1 MSDTADRRDHPR
13 QPCDLP
19 GPLERLRT
27 TGEAVRHTVESALAD
42 LRIEGQIQAALD
54 VLLPLTGL
62 EVDVDSD
69 HGVVY
74 LRGEVES
81 AWQKDQAER
90 ITRDL
95 GLAEVRAI
103 VNEVV
108 VNPDL
113 PPMPHP

>member
-1 MSDTADRRDHPR
+1 MSDRAKRQGNPR
-13 QPCDLP
+13 QSR
-19 GPLERLRT
+19 RLQSA
-27 TGEAVRHTVESALAD
+27 GEMVRHSVASALAD
-42 LRIEGQIQAALD
+42 LWIEGQIQAALD

-62 EVDVDSD
+62 EVDVDAD
-69 HGVVY
+69 HGIVY

-81 AWQKDQAER
+81 AWQKEQAEH

-95 GLAEVRAI
+95 GLAAIRAI